1 MKVCHCVWLSTPAC
15 FSDRLSGCA
24 TLPTLVSSL
33 MQTMKLDLCSLAS
46 VRQFAEELN
55 SQEEYIDCFIH
66 NAGLF
71 DMVSGVSQQS
81 VRLCCVC
88 VSMPVPVCV
97 CACVCLC
104 RVPVCLS
111 VGLAG

>member
-1 MKVCHCVWLSTPAC
+1 
-15 FSDRLSGCA
+15 
-24 TLPTLVSSL
+24 
-33 MQTMKLDLCSLAS
+33 MKLDLCSLAS